1 MKLLTKTLTASIL
14 FAVSIGAYAQ
24 QDKIDEIEAMLQQNP
39 EIIES
44 VYQSIKQYQQQRA
57 SMNTNMSAIYNSGD
71 HPAFGNLDA
80 ASDQQIVVFTDYNC
94 PYCKRLEPVLEQLLE
109 NYPELK
115 VVNVIVPLRQ
125 QQLEGIDTNS
135 AFYAQRVWQ
144 EQPEKFKQVHDLLMA
159 KNGMHSAKSL
169 RQIAS
174 KTNTESLLAPSD
186 TVEASIRNNYKMF
199 SNIGLRGTPGT
210 VVGKDIIPGLV
221 PYENLLE
228 VVKANLQVAE

>member
-1 MKLLTKTLTASIL
+1 MKQLTQVLTASI
-14 FAVSIGAYAQ
+14 FFVMATGAHAQ
-24 QDKIDEIEAMLQQNP
+24 QDKIDDIEKMLRQNP

-57 SMNTNMSAIYNSGD
+57 SMSTNMSAIYNSDD

-80 ASDQQIVVFTDYNC
+80 SSDQQIVVFTDYNC

-109 NYPELK
+109 SYPELK

-125 QQLEGIDTNS
+125 QQLEGIYTNS
-135 AFYAQRVWQ
+135 AFYALRVWQ
-144 EQPEKFKQVHDLLMA
+144 EQPDKFKQVHDLLMA

-174 KTNTESLLAPSD
+174 KTGTESLLAPNE
-186 TVEASIRNNYKMF
+186 TVDARIRNNYKMF
-199 SNIGLRGTPGT
+199 SGIGLRGTPGT
-210 VVGKDIIPGLV
+210 VVGADIIPGLV
-221 PYENLLE
+221 PYDNLLE
-228 VVKANLQVAE
+228 VVKANLDVQ